1 MSMKRLLP
9 LVFALG
15 FLPVVAPTIASAAP
29 LPFTDPAGD
38 FLSTFTGP
46 QNPDLDVIAFDA
58 TFDGATFTFTDQ
70 ANGPIGTTTGGI
82 FVWGVN
88 RGSNT
93 PGFGAFRPGVLVD
106 AVVIA
111 DPTGASAA
119 VGSGVRPLLP
129 RHATGGSRNTIS

>member
-9 LVFALG
+9 LVLALG
-15 FLPVVAPTIASAAP
+15 LLPAVAPRIANAAP

-38 FLSTFTGP
+38 FLDSFTGP
-46 QNPDLDVIAFDA
+46 HNPDLDVIAFDA

-93 PGFGAFRPGVLVD
+93 AGFGTFRPGVLFD
-106 AVVIA
+106 AIVIA
-111 DPTGASAA
+111 NPA
-119 VGSGVRPLLP
+119 
-129 RHATGGSRNTIS
+129 GGSTAV